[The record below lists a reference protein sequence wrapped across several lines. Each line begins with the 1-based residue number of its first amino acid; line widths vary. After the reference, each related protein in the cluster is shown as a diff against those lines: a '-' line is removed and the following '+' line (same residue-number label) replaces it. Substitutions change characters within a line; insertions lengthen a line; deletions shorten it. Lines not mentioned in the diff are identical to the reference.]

1 MVTMTN
7 NASVQA
13 RTSARPVQLLSG
25 MEVGVIGVASARS
38 QPCAEWTELDDYA
51 ALISD
56 RTPLRSVRLPLSHTD
71 AHTVVSRI
79 TNLPWPVS
87 AVFVVGLASSESAT
101 VQRRVADHGGPLVI
115 TELDLITVALA
126 AAAMATLRDLGVGA
140 RKGRI
145 VVTNAER
152 APRLGPTILAASG
165 GAVTGWRE
173 RDATAYP
180 LCRVMFHNDVLIDLA
195 GTTPHSVAPGR
206 ILTLPSRWFDYGKL
220 VLPGLLSAVCGRGET
235 RLTLDTLAG
244 CARALTL
251 VTPSGDVLPSL
262 DQRLLIPA
270 ITRQVARTLS
280 LPTPGRRR
288 MC

>member
-1 MVTMTN
+1 MTN
-7 NASVQA
+7 NPSAEA

-25 MEVGVIGVASARS
+25 MEVSVIGVASNRS
-38 QPCAEWTELDDYA
+38 QPCAEWTEMDDYA

-56 RTPLRSVRLPLSHTD
+56 RTPVRAVRLPLPHTD
-71 AHTVVSRI
+71 ARTVMSRI

-115 TELDLITVALA
+115 TELDLITVALT
-126 AAAMATLRDLGVGA
+126 AAAMGTLRDLGVGA

-145 VVTNAER
+145 VVTDAER

-165 GAVTGWRE
+165 GSVTGWCE

-195 GTTPHSVAPGR
+195 GTTPHNVAPGR
-206 ILTLPSRWFDYGKL
+206 ILTLPSTGFDYGKL
-220 VLPGLLSAVCGRGET
+220 VLPGLLSALCGRGET
-235 RLTLDTLAG
+235 RLTLDTLAC
-244 CARALTL
+244 CARALAL

-270 ITRQVARTLS
+270 ITRQVARSLS
-280 LPTPGRRR
+280 LLTPGRGR